1 MKQRKKK
8 QTITKESIIALID
21 EIGIIVAA
29 ILIVLYMLYR
39 ENLLSIEN
47 LLIIASITI
56 LASIFVSYKIIET
69 YRKPPAIGEEELIG
83 KKGLVIEDLDP
94 EGKIL
99 IEGEIWRARSIS
111 GHIRADKEVIVR
123 GVEGL
128 TLIVEEIQNE

>member
-1 MKQRKKK
+1 MK

-21 EIGIIVAA
+21 EVGIIVAV

-39 ENLLSIEN
+39 ENLLSVES

-56 LASIFVSYKIIET
+56 LVSILVSYKIIET

-83 KKGLVIEDLDP
+83 KRGLVIEDLDP

-111 GHIRADKEVIVR
+111 GHIREDKEVIVR

-128 TLIVEEIQNE
+128 TLIVEEIQK